1 MPAQIT
7 LPIVG
12 VDYPNKRGMTR
23 RFAVDLLAPG
33 DSVELRLEPNNPAD
47 ENAVAVFS
55 VEGVQMGYIPAQRA
69 PYVGKLMK
77 QGGVTAVFQG
87 RGGRGAFIRIAF
99 GGDAPVLPLAKET
112 ATSEVDWW
120 PDDMPDEDWSQ

>member
-12 VDYPNKRGMTR
+12 VDYPNKRGVTR

-33 DSVELRLEPNNPAD
+33 DPVELRAEPQNPAD
-47 ENAVAVFS
+47 ENAVAVYS
-55 VEGVQMGYIPAQRA
+55 IEGVQMGYIPAQRA

-77 QGGVTAVFQG
+77 SGDVTAIFQG
-87 RGGRGAFIRIAF
+87 KGGRGAFIRIAF
-99 GGDAPVLPLAKET
+99 GDEEPVLPPPPEKSVTEP
-112 ATSEVDWW
+112 DWW
-120 PDDMPDEDWSQ
+120 PDEVPDDDWSQ

>member
-12 VDYPNKRGMTR
+12 IDYPNKKGVTR

-33 DSVELRLEPNNPAD
+33 DPVELRLEPENPAD
-47 ENAVAVFS
+47 ENAVAVYS

-69 PYVGKLMK
+69 PYIGKHMR
-77 QGGVTAVFQG
+77 QGGVSAVFQG
-87 RGGRGAFIRIAF
+87 KGGRGAFLRIAF
-99 GGDAPVLPLAKET
+99 DDEEPVLPVLQQAEVLD
-112 ATSEVDWW
+112 VDWW
-120 PDDMPDEDWSQ
+120 PDDLPEDDYSQ